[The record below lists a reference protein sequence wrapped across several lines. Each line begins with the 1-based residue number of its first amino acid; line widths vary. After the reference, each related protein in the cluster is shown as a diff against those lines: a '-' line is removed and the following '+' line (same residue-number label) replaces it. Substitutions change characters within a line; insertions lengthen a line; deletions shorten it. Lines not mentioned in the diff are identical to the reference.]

1 MSYLREDNCRKG
13 VPLRNLW
20 TAEEARTV
28 KSFVNNLR
36 VQMWNLPY
44 TEVDPDNAVIYLPA
58 VVGGEGGKWTGIF
71 YLLNEEYDV
80 LDDYDAAVFELTGDA
95 PEDPVLTGW
104 NSDGEWY
111 GWVRGEFLVVRI
123 DGEVYDGTE
132 YDGEYEDLNYR
143 FANEDDADWD
153 EEIEKIFRIAKIIEA
168 TGERD
173 EGYSLTKNVQGD
185 VHIFGA
191 VTGGWTGVIWFGN
204 TRTVVSSP
212 LVGWDSGGNYIGNID
227 GEYLIVNLRDGSYE
241 FKDSATKGDGTLPT
255 DIDDAEEQIFRVANY
270 VEAVTG
276 ENARDEGYRLSTAT
290 QGDIHARIT

>member
-1 MSYLREDNCRKG
+1 MSYLREDICRKG
-13 VPLRNLW
+13 VPLRKLW

-44 TEVDPDNAVIYLPA
+44 TQVDPDDAVIYLPA

-80 LDDYDAAVFELTGDA
+80 LDDYDPAVFELTGDA

-123 DGEVYDGTE
+123 DGEVYDDTE
-132 YDGEYEDLNYR
+132 YGGEYEDLNYR
-143 FANEDDADWD
+143 FANEEDEDWD

-168 TGERD
+168 TDERD

-204 TRTVVSSP
+204 GRTVVASP
-212 LVGWDSGGNYIGNID
+212 EDLVKWAGTGEPAAYTGTVTQAYIA
-227 GEYLIVNLRDGSYE
+227 VNLRDGTYR
-241 FKDSATKGDGTLPT
+241 FVDTVGNV
-255 DIDDAEEQIFRVANY
+255 DDAEEQVFQVA
-270 VEAVTG
+270 EAVAAT
-276 ENARDEGYRLSTAT
+276 DERAAGWKLTSNT